1 MIEKLKNSIPGLK
14 ENWDEYKCCFKETH
28 VKKNTILL
36 SEGEVSKKMFFIEKG
51 CLRMIYYKNGRD
63 ITFQFF
69 LEKQAVASMESFFTG
84 QPSLFSLEAIEPST
98 LIVLEKKDFD
108 MLIEKFPEMKLL
120 MDRLIFQRLEHY
132 AKLFLSFIKDSPR
145 ERYLELLK
153 NNPQLL
159 QRIPQH
165 YIASYLGISPV
176 SLSRIRNRIIKG

>member
-1 MIEKLKNSIPGLK
+1 NY
-14 ENWDEYKCCFKETH
+14 N
-28 VKKNTILL
+28 
-36 SEGEVSKKMFFIEKG
+36 
-51 CLRMIYYKNGRD
+51 KNGRD

-69 LEKQAVASMESFFTG
+69 LEKHAVASMESFFSG
-84 QPSLFSLEAIEPST
+84 QPSLFSLEAIEAST
-98 LIVLEKKDFD
+98 VIILQKKDFD
-108 MLIEKFPEMKLL
+108 MLLEKFPDIKIL
-120 MDRLIFQRLEHY
+120 MDRQIYQRLGHY

-176 SLSRIRNRIIKG
+176 SLSRIRNRLIKG